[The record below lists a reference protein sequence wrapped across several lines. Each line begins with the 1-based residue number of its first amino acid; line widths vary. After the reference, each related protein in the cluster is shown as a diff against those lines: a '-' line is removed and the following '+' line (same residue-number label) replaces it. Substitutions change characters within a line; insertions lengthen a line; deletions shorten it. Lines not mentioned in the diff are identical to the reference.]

1 MWFGFAPLYGILE
14 HFDAVFRFLFDRQ
27 IDFMEIFRDEGK
39 MFFGTHDRRVCGRDE
54 LQAER
59 SKQFV
64 AKEKVARSIR
74 ADKFDQSFS
83 VGNDIDRAV
92 FEGTLYFLIIGAV
105 LQFGSDESK
114 GRGSEM
120 FVCILRNGKIV
131 VICFIKQSILYD
143 HIDSNDGN
151 IVTFLQRIELFP
163 GQIDADN
170 AVKISLLFGVRSDRR
185 KQNGYKA
192 GLQKKML
199 KMAEQIKDMGIVA
212 DTVCIIV
219 ESDPDIIENACRSQ
233 RLRYSGGLV
242 LTEVADLQNFFSDFI
257 ADADVGTVIQ
267 DIGNRSGGNLRFLR
281 NVRHRDPFDRS
292 GARRFD
298 GLFFFHFDGRFIIVL
313 LADG

>member
-1 MWFGFAPLYGILE
+1 MWCCFAPLYGILE
-14 HFDAVFRFLFDRQ
+14 HFDAVFRFLFGRQ
-27 IDFMEIFRDEGK
+27 INFTEIFRDEGK
-39 MFFGTHDRRVCGRDE
+39 IFFGAHDRRVCGRDV

-64 AKEKVARSIR
+64 AEDKVAGSIR
-74 ADKFDQSFS
+74 ANEFDKAFP
-83 VGNDIDRAV
+83 VGNDKYRI
-92 FEGTLYFLIIGAV
+92 FSESGLHFFIIGLIV
-105 LQFGSDESK
+105 QFSSDQSK
-114 GRGSEM
+114 GRWAEM
-120 FVCILRNGKIV
+120 FFRVLRNGKII
-131 VICFIKQSILYD
+131 VIRFEKQSILYD